1 MYSDTLSL
9 LKKNILFQACSD
21 DDLNTLIS
29 FAKTKIFKAG
39 EYLIHEGDN
48 DQQEFYLI
56 QSGKVEILKK
66 SNKPDPAEAIVITT
80 LEKGETFGEIALL
93 GFKQRIASVKAI
105 KQTTVLVIPIDKLN
119 EIQNTLVSLTAEKS
133 SEHSAFYNTVL
144 INLGKQL
151 SQRLYNTNL
160 ITVETL
166 QRQLVLQRERIDSI
180 RFFLT
185 MLFILA
191 IYSYCTA
198 FLKNLINAPNAANK
212 SELISA
218 IISLV
223 MMVVFFGGTMIVIS
237 KNSFPLS
244 FYGLTLKR
252 WKRSAFEGLLYTI
265 PVLFVLLLVKFIALR
280 FYGLG
285 DSLIEFDPQHLSA
298 LELTG
303 MVTLYFVL
311 ASMQEIVA
319 RGAVLSSLIH
329 FLSGRHKKTIA
340 VALSDLLFGMIHLHI
355 SLELAIAV
363 LFFGFYWGW
372 MFLRQQDIVGVSIS
386 HALTGFIA
394 FNVIGFEEFIPI

>member
-1 MYSDTLSL
+1 M
-9 LKKNILFQACSD
+9 
-21 DDLNTLIS
+21 
-29 FAKTKIFKAG
+29 
-39 EYLIHEGDN
+39 
-48 DQQEFYLI
+48 
-56 QSGKVEILKK
+56 
-66 SNKPDPAEAIVITT
+66 
-80 LEKGETFGEIALL
+80 
-93 GFKQRIASVKAI
+93 
-105 KQTTVLVIPIDKLN
+105 
-119 EIQNTLVSLTAEKS
+119 
-133 SEHSAFYNTVL
+133 
-144 INLGKQL
+144 
-151 SQRLYNTNL
+151 
-160 ITVETL
+160 

-198 FLKNLINAPNAANK
+198 FLKHLINGTNAANQ

-223 MMVVFFGGTMIVIS
+223 MMVVFFGGTMFVIS

-285 DSLIEFDPQHLSA
+285 DALIEFDPQHLSA

-303 MVTLYFVL
+303 MVTWYFVM
-311 ASMQEIVA
+311 ASMQDIVA

-340 VALSDLLFGMIHLHI
+340 VALSNLLFGMIHLHI
-355 SLELAIAV
+355 SLKLTHMIFLGPFFMIWIGGNLYIF
-363 LFFGFYWGW
+363 LFEISGL
-372 MFLRQQDIVGVSIS
+372 FLFKNSYTRSNIV
-386 HALTGFIA
+386 
-394 FNVIGFEEFIPI
+394 